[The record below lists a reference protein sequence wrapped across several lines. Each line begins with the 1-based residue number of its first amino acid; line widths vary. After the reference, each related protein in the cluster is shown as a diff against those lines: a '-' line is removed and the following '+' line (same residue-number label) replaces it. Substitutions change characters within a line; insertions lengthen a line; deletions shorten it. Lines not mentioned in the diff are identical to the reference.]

1 MKNIYGVL
9 LMFLLMSALAA
20 AQQQD
25 VNVPAEITPF
35 VEANSK
41 AIALE
46 TADLNGDG
54 RKDAILVLED
64 LSPKTNE
71 DDYEEGKR
79 SLLILERGANDKLTL
94 VKRNDKIVYCRTCG
108 GVFGDPF
115 DSVTV
120 GAKTF
125 TVNHYGGS
133 AWRWANRYTFNYSR
147 IDKTWQL
154 VKVWQTSYH
163 TSDPNKSEDK
173 TYTPPKHFGK
183 IDISDFDPQNY
194 LKKGVK

>member
-9 LMFLLMSALAA
+9 LIFLLMPAFAA
-20 AQQQD
+20 AQQAGVQ
-25 VNVPAEITPF
+25 VPAEAAEF
-35 VEANSK
+35 VEANFK
-41 AIALE
+41 AIAFE

-64 LSPKTNE
+64 LSPKTNP
-71 DDYEEGKR
+71 DDFEEGKR

-94 VKRNDKIVYCRTCG
+94 AKRSDKVVYCRTCG

-115 DSVTV
+115 DGVTV

-125 TVNHYGGS
+125 TVSHYGGS
-133 AWRWANRYTFNYSR
+133 GWRWANRYTFNYSR

-154 VKVWQTSYH
+154 VKVWETSFH
-163 TSDPNKSEDK
+163 ASDPNKAEDK
-173 TYTPPKHFGK
+173 TYTPPRHFGK
-183 IDISDFDPQNY
+183 IDIADFDPQNY